1 MPACGSIWNKAG
13 WDMTKGQGQ
22 GRGEGQGRLALLE
35 SLIRE
40 EPGLRLV
47 DIGSD
52 HASLPIR
59 LMKEGLYDRVLVT
72 DIRPGPLK
80 VALKRAKAAGLDAG
94 FESLLTDGLTGIE
107 LSADDLLLISGLGG
121 ETLAAILEAEPD
133 QARRPVRLI
142 LQPQSREEI
151 LRQSLFDLGLPISA
165 EYCVQDE
172 GQVYLILVSDPRAQ
186 VSQEMT
192 ALELFFGPRIL
203 EACQTSLDQAL
214 KAYLAKRIRRL
225 KKQAPYDPS
234 AAGLLA
240 GFSALMAPC
249 HDFDI

>member
-1 MPACGSIWNKAG
+1 MAKR
-13 WDMTKGQGQ
+13 QGQ
-22 GRGEGQGRLALLE
+22 RRREGQGRLALLE

-40 EPGLRLV
+40 KPGRRLV

-52 HASLPIR
+52 HAILPIR
-59 LMKEGLYDRVLVT
+59 LMKEGLYDRALVT

-80 VALKRAKAAGLDAG
+80 VALKRARAAGLDEG
-94 FESLLTDGLTGIE
+94 FESLLTDGLAGIE

-121 ETLAAILEAEPD
+121 ETLAAILEAEPH
-133 QARRPVRLI
+133 QARRPGRLI
-142 LQPQSREEI
+142 LQPQSKEEI

-165 EYCVQDE
+165 ESCVLDE
-172 GQVYLILVSDPRAQ
+172 GQVYLILVSDPRDQSPQA
-186 VSQEMT
+186 MT

-203 EACQTSLDQAL
+203 EACQKALDVSL

-234 AAGLLA
+234 AAGLLSN
-240 GFSALMAPC
+240 FSSLMPSC